1 MCIRLTQISFFLM
14 YSFAGHHHRIQNRIY
29 AGMTFLGMFIWIPI
43 YFEEV
48 SDRAKIGVAA
58 AAILWEE
65 ISYIVGFTPLIPKR
79 LGLEYT
85 TAVDI
90 DHESDRY
97 TAFTIIVLGEF
108 TYVVVVG

>member
-1 MCIRLTQISFFLM
+1 
-14 YSFAGHHHRIQNRIY
+14 
-29 AGMTFLGMFIWIPI
+29 MTFIGMFIWIPI

-48 SDRAKIGVAA
+48 SETSKIAVACVA
-58 AAILWEE
+58 LFWEE
-65 ISYIVGFTPLIPKR
+65 LSYIVGFTPLIPKK

-90 DHESDRY
+90 HHENDRY

-108 TYVVVVG
+108 TYVVVVGYV